1 MKKLFLPGLLVIWF
15 TNALAQPVERLVKV
29 IVTPDHADWL
39 YKIGEPVKFTI
50 SVYKSNVL
58 LRGAKLRYEVGP
70 EKMEPTK
77 KETVT
82 LKDGTLALEG
92 GSMKTGGF
100 LRCIATVELDG
111 KEYRGLTTAGFEP
124 QTIQPT
130 VANPADFKAFWDNA
144 KADLAKVPIDARL
157 TLLPERCT
165 ELTNVYHLN
174 LQNINNS
181 RFYGILCVPKKEG
194 KYPAILRVPGA
205 GVRPYNGMIAEAEKG
220 FITLEVG
227 IHGVPV
233 TMDPI
238 VYENLARGP
247 LNGYQSANLD
257 DRDRYYYKRVYL
269 GCVRAVDFL
278 TSMPQYDGQ
287 NLAVTGGSQGGAL
300 SIVTAGLDSR
310 IKWLGAFYPALA
322 DVTGYLNGR
331 AGGWPHLFT
340 GNELAFNNK
349 PDRIKTTGY
358 YDVVNFARLVN
369 VPGRYAWGF
378 NDETC
383 PPTSMYAAYN
393 VIPGQKTLDISFID
407 TGHWTYPEET
417 EKMTNWLLA
426 QLKGWK

>member
-1 MKKLFLPGLLVIWF
+1 MKKLLFPGLLLIWV
-15 TNALAQPVERLVKV
+15 TNVLAQPSERVVKV
-29 IVTPDHADWL
+29 LITPDHPNWL
-39 YKIGEPVKFTI
+39 YKIGEPVKFNV
-50 SVYKSNVL
+50 SVYRNNVL
-58 LRGAKLRYEVGP
+58 LKGVKLRYEIGP

-77 KETVT
+77 KETLT
-82 LKDGTLALEG
+82 LKEGTLALDG
-92 GSMKTGGF
+92 GLMKSAGF
-100 LRCIATVELDG
+100 LRCIATAEVDG
-111 KEYRGLTTAGFEP
+111 KEYRGLTTVGVEP
-124 QTIQPT
+124 QTIKPT
-130 VANPADFKAFWDNA
+130 VDNPADFKAFWDNA
-144 KADLAKVPIDARL
+144 KADLAKIPMDTRM

-165 ELTNVYHLN
+165 ELTNVYHVS
-174 LQNINNS
+174 LQNINSS

-205 GVRPYNGMIAEAEKG
+205 GVRPYNGMIAEADKG

-227 IHGVPV
+227 IHGIPV
-233 TMDPI
+233 TMDPN
-238 VYENLARGP
+238 VYVDLSRGP
-247 LNGYQSANLD
+247 LNGYQAANLD

-269 GCVRAVDFL
+269 GCVRSVDFL
-278 TSMPQYDGQ
+278 TSLPQYDGQ

-300 SIVTAGLDSR
+300 SIITAGLDSR
-310 IKWLGAFYPALA
+310 VKWLGAYYPALC
-322 DVTGYLNGR
+322 DVTGYLHGR

-340 GNELAFNNK
+340 GNELAYNNK

-383 PPTSMYAAYN
+383 PPTSMYAAFN
-393 VIPGQKTLDISFID
+393 VIPGPKTLDTDFLD

-417 EKMTNWLLA
+417 EKMMNWLMA